1 MIPQFLL
8 VPLILRY
15 WGEIEYS
22 NYVGFLAA
30 INIFTQIYGAV
41 QNGYII
47 TLIKD
52 NKILKNEVFSMFIF
66 NLIII
71 SSSVIILLIVN
82 LTFPNAFEKYN
93 FFSFWAL

>member
-1 MIPQFLL
+1 MKIFLYFQNVIKNSEYLRSTFFANLIILFTMIPQFLL

-47 TLIKD
+47 TLSKIIK
-52 NKILKNEVFSMFIF
+52 F
-66 NLIII
+66 
-71 SSSVIILLIVN
+71 
-82 LTFPNAFEKYN
+82 
-93 FFSFWAL
+93 